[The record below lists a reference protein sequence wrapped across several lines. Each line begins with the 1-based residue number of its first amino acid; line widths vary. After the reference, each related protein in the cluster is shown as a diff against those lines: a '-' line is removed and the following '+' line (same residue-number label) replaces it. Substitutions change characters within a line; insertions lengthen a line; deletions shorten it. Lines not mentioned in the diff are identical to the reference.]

1 MVCSFSE
8 GFDLFKGCI
17 FLINLFISLQV
28 PSTFQALLNIVKQT
42 MSQDNQKG
50 LMVFGSNPKKWQNY
64 LLQWIDRDELPLEF
78 GGNKITLSNND
89 F

>member
-1 MVCSFSE
+1 M
-8 GFDLFKGCI
+8 
-17 FLINLFISLQV
+17 INLFISLQV